1 MNEELKKII
10 EECNNLHITE
20 AFLKTDNILNRP
32 KYHNIMLSLS
42 GGADSDTML
51 DIISKVKPKA
61 KMHYVFFNTGLE
73 YDATKRHLD
82 ELEEKYGIT
91 IQRIRPEKTIPQ
103 AVREFGIPFKSKYLS
118 QNIERCQRHG
128 FKWED
133 KSYEELAEEYP
144 QIIGMM
150 RWWTNFYKSLPDR
163 KSMHNINYYRMMK
176 EYIIDNPPDFPISN
190 KIIDFF

>member
-61 KMHYVFFNTGLE
+61 KLNNALLVNLFLLINCLTLS
-73 YDATKRHLD
+73 L
-82 ELEEKYGIT
+82 
-91 IQRIRPEKTIPQ
+91 
-103 AVREFGIPFKSKYLS
+103 SKLS
-118 QNIERCQRHG
+118 
-128 FKWED
+128 K
-133 KSYEELAEEYP
+133 
-144 QIIGMM
+144 
-150 RWWTNFYKSLPDR
+150 
-163 KSMHNINYYRMMK
+163 
-176 EYIIDNPPDFPISN
+176 
-190 KIIDFF
+190 